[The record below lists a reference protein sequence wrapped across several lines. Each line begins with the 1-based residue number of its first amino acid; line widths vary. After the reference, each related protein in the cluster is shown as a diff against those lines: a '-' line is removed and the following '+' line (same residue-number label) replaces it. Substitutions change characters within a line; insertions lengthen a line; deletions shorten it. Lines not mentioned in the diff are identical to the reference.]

1 METLVKLDELVTQ
14 IALALHGSAPDP
26 RWARQAYR
34 IAVPEDG
41 SYRAEVYS
49 YWSSDGSVSYDFHT
63 ASGESRIGQLAMT
76 HWRRTIELGFP
87 RWYTMTVRVERT
99 GKFTVNFEYLEE
111 YPEEGIR
118 RPVPHPE
125 WAD

>member
-1 METLVKLDELVTQ
+1 METLVKLDKLVTQ

-26 RWARQAYR
+26 RWTRQAYR

-49 YWSSDGSVSYDFHT
+49 YWLADGTVAYDFPNEP
-63 ASGESRIGQLAMT
+63 GETQVGHLAMT
-76 HWRRTIELGFP
+76 HWRQTLELGLP

-99 GKFTVNFEYLEE
+99 GKFTVKFAYLDK
-111 YPEEGIR
+111 YPEGGIR
-118 RPVPHPE
+118 RPVPHPDWE
-125 WAD
+125 D